1 MRDPLRQRRTHAL
14 RLLLIGVGTMAAV
27 SCGDDQIAGPTD
39 GTIRVEA
46 RTTGSDFDVDG
57 YLVSVNSGQGE
68 EIGNQDFIH
77 VTALEPGEYVVSLGG
92 LAVNCS
98 VPSDDNPQDA
108 TVIAGDTVDVLFDIT
123 CEPPDGGGGPP
134 PFHRGR

>member
-1 MRDPLRQRRTHAL
+1 MHQLPTNVL
-14 RLLLIGVGTMAAV
+14 RLLLISAGTITAL
-27 SCGDDQIAGPTD
+27 SCGDDQGTGPTD

-57 YLVSVNSGQGE
+57 YLVSVNSGMGE
-68 EIGNQDFIH
+68 EIGNLDVIH

-92 LAVNCS
+92 IATNCS

-108 TVIAGDTVDVLFDIT
+108 TVLAGDTVDVLFDIT

-134 PFHRGR
+134 PFLRSR